1 MKRRRFLKAAA
12 ASALTFGLV
21 DVADAATS
29 GIRTSQER
37 GGKRSAVPR
46 RELGATGVKVPILQ
60 LGCSQRLDSR
70 YDKVMHLCF
79 REGVDGLDTALSY
92 GWGASHRAIANF
104 IGQVGERKRLF
115 ITSKSDSSSP
125 RRIVDDVDECLDELK
140 TDYLDL
146 YLMHQIYDTSMLEK
160 RYIQAGDTL
169 RKSGKTKFF
178 GFSCHGGNVV
188 ELMNRAARTGG
199 IDAILFSYNFR
210 YYGDLEL
217 NRAIDACKN
226 AGIGLIAMKTY
237 GAVPEDAEKV
247 IQFTSENF
255 TLAQAKLKS
264 VWADERI
271 DTVLSEMD
279 SVRVARENIEA
290 AKSEKS
296 LSAAEVHQLNRLAA
310 LTSHLYCR
318 GCSHLCEMHLKG
330 RTRVADS
337 LRFLMY
343 HESYRKTNRARE
355 LYQGRP
361 PESWNFNI
369 AEATKASTFCPQGI
383 DIAARLEKARQELG
397 A

>member
-1 MKRRRFLKAAA
+1 
-12 ASALTFGLV
+12 
-21 DVADAATS
+21 
-29 GIRTSQER
+29 
-37 GGKRSAVPR
+37 
-46 RELGATGVKVPILQ
+46 
-60 LGCSQRLDSR
+60 
-70 YDKVMHLCF
+70 MHLCF

-104 IGQVGERKRLF
+104 IDQVGDRKRLF
-115 ITSKSDSSSP
+115 ITSKSHSSDP
-125 RRIVDDVDECLDELK
+125 RQLVDDVDECLDELE

-146 YLMHQIYDTSMLEK
+146 YLMHQIYDTSMLDK
-160 RYIQAGDTL
+160 PHIRAGDTL

-188 ELMNRAARTGG
+188 EVINRAARTGG

-217 NRAIDACKN
+217 NRAIDNCKK

-237 GAVPEDAEKV
+237 GAVPEDAEEV

-290 AKSEKS
+290 AKSENP
-296 LSAAEVHQLNRLAA
+296 LSASEVHQLNRLAA

-318 GCSHLCEMHLKG
+318 GCSYLCETHLTG
-330 RTRVADS
+330 GTRIADT

-343 HESYRKTNRARE
+343 HESYGKTNRARQ
-355 LYQGRP
+355 LYQGRQ
-361 PESWNFNI
+361 PESWNFDS
-369 AEATKASTFCPQGI
+369 AELTKATTLCPQGI
-383 DIAARLEKARQELG
+383 DIAARLEKAGKELG
-397 A
+397 S